1 MTADSK
7 GGSAPIRVHLVVGA
21 PTHDTNYARLELLK
35 ALHEDP
41 RVQVT
46 IGDDFSDAGKIA
58 AADAIVAYTCN
69 VSPSDADLDALEA
82 MVDRGG
88 RMFAM
93 HATNALIRFT
103 DGPPIIA
110 QGIEIPGQVDTTD
123 TNPRFTKLLGSRFLA
138 HLLLGPMHVEVAAD
152 DNPIVAGIA
161 PFDVADEP
169 YIVELTGPAEVLL
182 KARFGGSNPG
192 YVLSDWD
199 EAEHPQMYVRAQ
211 GAGEVLYLNLGHS
224 SGRYDFMPLME
235 EGPETRGPWQTDGFR
250 QVLRRALDW
259 VTRA

>member
-1 MTADSK
+1 M
-7 GGSAPIRVHLVVGA
+7 APVRVHLVVGA

-41 RVQVT
+41 RVWIT
-46 IGDDFSDAGKIA
+46 IGDDFSDVDEIAEA
-58 AADAIVAYTCN
+58 AALVVYTCN
-69 VSPSDADLDALEA
+69 ISPSDAELDALEA
-82 MVDRGG
+82 FVDRGG

-138 HLLLGPMHVEVAAD
+138 HLLLGPMHVEVAEPEA
-152 DNPIVAGIA
+152 PLVAGIA
-161 PFDVADEP
+161 PFDVTDEP

-182 KARFGGSNPG
+182 TARFGGSNAG
-192 YVLSDWD
+192 YVLSDWE
-199 EAEHPQMYVRAQ
+199 EAEHPQMYLRRQ
-211 GAGEVLYLNLGHS
+211 GEGEVLYLNLGHS
-224 SGRYDFMPLME
+224 SGRYDFLPLME
-235 EGPETRGPWQTDGFR
+235 DGPVTRGPWEAPGFR
-250 QVLRRALDW
+250 AVLRRALDW
-259 VTRA
+259 ATRA